1 MINCSFRR
9 CSICDVITE
18 LLRGR
23 DNLTDLEQNKRTL
36 LFNTLGLPFTYFH
49 GAFYTACFE
58 VADDGFGKRIFQV
71 VLITN

>member
-1 MINCSFRR
+1 M
-9 CSICDVITE
+9 CDVITE

-58 VADDGFGKRIFQV
+58 VADDGFGKKNLSSSINNQLKYF
-71 VLITN
+71 LL